1 MSLERAIAQLVSPQ
15 SRRPSQRVDEVI
27 GEHASASEP
36 TETGANDEE
45 IGETPISVANDA
57 AKRVIVSF
65 ESDPTGA
72 IVRLDDHLLC
82 QDNSKGCKRV
92 VEAGQHTLA
101 IEKEGYISRRESI
114 TVTATTDR
122 VHKKLDK
129 NVGWLSVRSK
139 PSGLEVKLDTRR
151 SNATKWCPARTKYWS
166 QTASISTRVS
176 ASAPRRE
183 ARPAHAIGEGPW
195 RAPGGALRSRTHLAD
210 QRCRAS

>member
-1 MSLERAIAQLVSPQ
+1 VS
-15 SRRPSQRVDEVI
+15 
-27 GEHASASEP
+27 GEHAAASEP

-139 PSGLEVKLDTRR
+139 PSGLEVKLDTRVIGKTPIERHEVVPGTHEVLVTNRVYFDKGKRICSSSR
-151 SNATKWCPARTKYWS
+151 S
-166 QTASISTRVS
+166 ST
-176 ASAPRRE
+176 
-183 ARPAHAIGEGPW
+183 G
-195 RAPGGALRSRTHLAD
+195 SRD
-210 QRCRAS
+210 R